1 MTKDYDLI
9 RKCLLQ
15 IEEKLEWGSSSS
27 WHNEV
32 FIELSKLIQDETNV
46 LLSPTTLK
54 RVWGKVNYDSNP
66 SINTLNTLAQFTGYL
81 NWRDFKNNI
90 ESKPN
95 KKKTASFPLPK
106 LKLLGGAI
114 LLAVLVASF
123 LVAMKTNEGGSNIHD
138 FTDVTFSSRPIT
150 SGLPNSV
157 VFDFDLQGIESDSIY
172 IQQYWDKTKTIK
184 LKQGQS
190 QATGQYYYPGY
201 FRAKLLVDGH
211 IGLEHDLF
219 IKSEGWLG
227 TIDYDPIPKYIDESL
242 VLKDHLKL
250 PENILGEISVH
261 ENPLVSSFH
270 YVDDFGDIS
279 GDNFSLAM
287 SMRNIYN
294 DKWAVCSTTRIVIL
308 GTTGAMIIPFS
319 IPGCVS
325 EIGLM
330 MNDVYLSGK
339 ENDLSMFGTDLSQ
352 FQNFNIKV
360 EEKTINVQIEGK
372 SIYQGKYNES
382 IGKLVGLRFRF
393 LGAGEVKDIELE
405 KLGSENS
412 IFDESYKISS
422 AL

>member
-15 IEEKLEWGSSSS
+15 IEEKLDWGSAAS

-32 FIELSKLIQDETNV
+32 FIELSKLIHDETNV

-66 SINTLNTLAQFTGYL
+66 SINTLNTLAQFAGHL
-81 NWRDFKNNI
+81 NWRDFKNNT
-90 ESKPN
+90 ESKP
-95 KKKTASFPLPK
+95 KKKEVASFVFPK
-106 LKLLGGAI
+106 MKLLGAAMLLAI
-114 LLAVLVASF
+114 LVAFILA
-123 LVAMKTNEGGSNIHD
+123 AMKTNENTTKNHD
-138 FTDVTFSSRPIT
+138 FANVTFSSRPIA

-157 VFDFDLQGIESDSIY
+157 VFDFDLQNIESDSIY

-184 LKQGQS
+184 LRNDQS

-201 FRAKLLVDGH
+201 FRAKLLVNGH
-211 IGLEHDLF
+211 IGKEHDLF

-242 VLKDHLKL
+242 VLKDHLRL
-250 PENILGEISVH
+250 PENALNEIMLH
-261 ENPLVSSFH
+261 EKPLVSSFH

-287 SMRNIYN
+287 SMRNIYS
-294 DKWAVCSTTRIVIL
+294 DKWAICSTTRVVIL

-352 FQNFNIKV
+352 FQNFEIKV
-360 EEKTINVQIEGK
+360 EGKAINVIIEVE
-372 SIYQGKYNES
+372 SIYRGKYNES

-393 LGAGEVKDIELE
+393 LGAGEVKDIKLE

-412 IFDESYKISS
+412 IFDDEYKIRT